1 MEVYKMN
8 EKLEVLE
15 KTDEGL
21 VIVETKKYVATRQ
34 DIASELEGIRWQI
47 QDRIMQNKRIQE
59 DFKQLKAREA
69 TLIDALKNFD
79 DGEQIE
85 DLPTLK

>member
-1 MEVYKMN
+1 
-8 EKLEVLE
+8 
-15 KTDEGL
+15 
-21 VIVETKKYVATRQ
+21 
-34 DIASELEGIRWQI
+34 
-47 QDRIMQNKRIQE
+47 MQNKRIQE

-69 TLIDALKNFD
+69 TLIEALKNFD

>member
-59 DFKQLKAREA
+59 DYKQLKAREA
-69 TLIDALKNFD
+69 TLIEALKNFD

>member
-59 DFKQLKAREA
+59 DYKQLKAREA
-69 TLIDALKNFD
+69 TLIEALKNFD
-79 DGEQIE
+79 DEEQIE

>member
-69 TLIDALKNFD
+69 TLIEALKNFD

>member
-1 MEVYKMN
+1 MN

-59 DFKQLKAREA
+59 DYKQLKAREA
-69 TLIDALKNFD
+69 TLIEALKNFD
-79 DGEQIE
+79 DEEQIE